1 MSKYTVQ
8 EGADLKLD
16 CDYDKVLLDL
26 KYKDKKSGSVRN
38 IFTKTSA
45 QDTIRLITV
54 ESLLLPTSLKPNQ
67 IAKVF
72 QRRLESDSQW

>member
-16 CDYDKVLLDL
+16 CDYDKVLIDL

-45 QDTIRLITV
+45 QDTIRHITV
-54 ESLLLPTSLKPNQ
+54 ESLLLPTGLKPNQ

-72 QRRLESDSQW
+72 QR

>member
-16 CDYDKVLLDL
+16 CNYDKVLIDL
-26 KYKDKKSGSVRN
+26 KYKDKESGSIRN

-45 QDTIRLITV
+45 QDTIWPITV
-54 ESLLLPTSLKPNQ
+54 
-67 IAKVF
+67 V
-72 QRRLESDSQW
+72 D

>member
-16 CDYDKVLLDL
+16 CNYDKVLIDL
-26 KYKDKKSGSVRN
+26 KYKDKESGSIRN

-45 QDTIRLITV
+45 QDMIRHITV
-54 ESLLLPTSLKPNQ
+54 VDIRQ
-67 IAKVF
+67 I
-72 QRRLESDSQW
+72 L